1 MPVNARARTYVLIH
15 VFGTARDEL
24 DRHPL
29 ERKTFTGWLR
39 AYVPFA
45 ERRWSEIARVVDIL
59 AEHGWKTIGSPYD
72 CDLLVEKETS
82 RTDAEQE
89 LRRLE
94 VWDRIVQVASP
105 DDDGHPLWA
114 EHPEGR
120 PMPRRRRRVRRPPTR
135 EEE

>member
-1 MPVNARARTYVLIH
+1 MTARPQTYLLIH

-39 AYVPFA
+39 AYLPFA
-45 ERRWSEIARVVDIL
+45 QQRWNEISRVADIL
-59 AEHGWKTIGSPYD
+59 IEHGWHMVGSPYD
-72 CDLLVEKETS
+72 CDLLLEK
-82 RTDAEQE
+82 DAARAESEQE

-94 VWDRIVQVASP
+94 VWDRVMQLASP
-105 DDDGHPLWA
+105 DDEGRPLWS

-120 PMPRRRRRVRRPPTR
+120 PAPRRRRRVKRPPTR
-135 EEE
+135 EEG

>member
-1 MPVNARARTYVLIH
+1 MTGRSRTYILIH

-39 AYVPFA
+39 AYAPFA
-45 ERRWSEIARVVDIL
+45 QQRWNEISRVVEML
-59 AEHGWKTIGSPYD
+59 GEQGWQSIGSPYD
-72 CDLLVEKETS
+72 CDLLLEKDATLA
-82 RTDAEQE
+82 DAEAD

-94 VWDRIVQVASP
+94 VWDRVVQLASP
-105 DDDGHPLWA
+105 DDDGSPLWA

-120 PMPRRRRRVRRPPTR
+120 PAPRRRRRVKRPPTR